1 MGMITI
7 GGTEGRKAIAEY
19 LRSGI
24 PGASVVDG
32 NDPVT
37 GGAPD
42 FKVLLIDVP
51 LWELESAKEADLVLI
66 EWGPAF
72 DDRSEIGLEQA
83 AKEATGARKVLIY
96 SDEKGRKRA
105 FRKALDM
112 ARSRVGGGEMPEDI
126 PEEVIEAVKK
136 EATEGRI
143 PCARAQQLAG
153 ELGVPIPLVGRALDL
168 LDIKIVECQLGCF

>member
-83 AKEATGARKVLIY
+83 AKETTGARKVLIY

-136 EATEGRI
+136 EATEDRI